1 MFSYREEIMFWPA
14 AKEGKKGQ
22 MNLHMLQIKNKATS
36 SSKFEY
42 NLITLVTSEKENVF
56 FQWLEI
62 VCNKVY
68 FEFYIL

>member
-1 MFSYREEIMFWPA
+1 MFWPA

-36 SSKFEY
+36 SSWFEY

-62 VCNKVY
+62 VYNKVY
-68 FEFYIL
+68 FESYIL